1 MQTLWFW
8 LTSIMVVAY
17 ATLDGFD
24 FGAGILHPFVAKTD
38 RERREV
44 LAAIGPYWDG
54 NEVWLIA
61 GGGSMLVAFPKVLA
75 AGFSGLY
82 MALFLV
88 VWTLILRGVSIEL
101 RNHVTLDLWR
111 QFWDGVFFLANCL
124 MPIFLGAALGNIIR
138 GVPLDAQGQFSLP
151 LFTHFGTRNPVGI
164 LDWYTVLIGLFVFAT
179 ITAHGA
185 FFLGWKTAGTV
196 QERIRRLV
204 LPLWA
209 TAVLLGL
216 VATFATAAV
225 NPDIYS
231 NLLHAPVAW
240 LGLSVFL
247 SAVGVVFFAI
257 SQRRDGLAF
266 LGSSQFIV
274 GLLVATAATVF
285 PVMLRSTLDPAWSL
299 TAFNASVG
307 PHGLAVAARWWFIG
321 IPLVIGYFL
330 IVFKLHHGKVQV
342 PHTDQHE

>member
-8 LTSIMVVAY
+8 LTSSMIVIY

-24 FGAGILHPFVAKTD
+24 FGAGILHPFVARTD

-61 GGGSMLVAFPKVLA
+61 AGGSMLVAFPKVLA

-88 VWTLILRGVSIEL
+88 VWTLILRGVAIEL

-111 QFWDGVFFLANCL
+111 HFWDGVFFVANCL
-124 MPIFLGAALGNIIR
+124 MPIFLGAALGNVLR
-138 GVPLDAQGQFSLP
+138 GVPLDAHGQFSLP
-151 LFTHFGTRNPVGI
+151 LFTHFKTYNPVGI

-179 ITAHGA
+179 IVAHGA
-185 FFLGWKTAGTV
+185 LFLGWKTAGTV
-196 QERIRRLV
+196 RERVRRMAI
-204 LPLWA
+204 PLFGG
-209 TAVLLGL
+209 AVLLGL
-216 VATFATAAV
+216 VSTLATAIV

-231 NLLHAPVAW
+231 NLARRPIAW
-240 LGLSVFL
+240 LGLVAFITAIGL
-247 SAVGVVFFAI
+247 VFFAI
-257 SQRRDGLAF
+257 RSGREGLA
-266 LGSSQFIV
+266 LVGSCLFIV
-274 GLLVATAATVF
+274 GILVATAAAVF
-285 PVMLRSTLDPAWSL
+285 PVMLRSTLDASFSL

-307 PHGLAVAARWWFIG
+307 AYGLASAARWWFLG
-321 IPLVIGYFL
+321 IPLVIVYFV
-330 IVFKLHHGKVQV
+330 IVFRLHYGKVTM
-342 PHTDQHE
+342 PDSDEGA